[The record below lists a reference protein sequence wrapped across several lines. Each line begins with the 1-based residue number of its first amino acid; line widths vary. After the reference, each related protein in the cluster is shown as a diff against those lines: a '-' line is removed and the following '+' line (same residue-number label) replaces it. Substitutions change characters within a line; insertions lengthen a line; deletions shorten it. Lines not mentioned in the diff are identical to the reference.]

1 VNDIEIVAEVNSALE
16 RSLRA
21 EVVDITHT
29 DDDDD
34 ELEIDGNNDFRSKG
48 E

>member
-21 EVVDITHT
+21 EVVDIAD

>member
-21 EVVDITHT
+21 EVVDIA